1 MSQVLKGYLDTELK
15 NGEAGKTL
23 RDQLY
28 NPLLGRIT
36 DAVTNTVE
44 TFGTGSFLSG
54 SVINYND
61 DGLGSQSYNIAIP
74 EESQALYIRKLSYE
88 LNKAVTDEVSKWVS
102 KVIADEVSAAVQT
115 YLTTNVTTN
124 LGLIV
129 VPSVVGIPH
138 THVVPP
144 LPLNAP

>member
-1 MSQVLKGYLDTELK
+1 MSQVLRTYLTEELDFSDTT
-15 NGEAGKTL
+15 GEGNTL
-23 RDQLY
+23 RGVMRQPLFDAIKTVIESYGTESYTAEEQTPEAAQARFILQLSDA
-28 NPLLGRIT
+28 IT
-36 DAVTNTVE
+36 ERVSDA
-44 TFGTGSFLSG
+44 
-54 SVINYND
+54 
-61 DGLGSQSYNIAIP
+61 
-74 EESQALYIRKLSYE
+74 
-88 LNKAVTDEVSKWVS
+88 VS

-129 VPSVVGIPH
+129 VPSPVGIPH